1 MRAATAHRDIARA
14 VGVVYPAYVDDII
27 AHLAPFPVVP
37 GPAGSSEQV
46 WAAATSRNWVS
57 RSMSNIIVDPLRDEY
72 CHDAL
77 TNVDDNDVRGRLCRI
92 IRQYSQFTSLPCYTL
107 SFQQRLLIVQ
117 VLTRKR
123 Q

>member
-14 VGVVYPAYVDDII
+14 VGMVYPAYVDDII

-57 RSMSNIIVDPLRDEY
+57 RSKCNFMASSLRVEN
-72 CHDAL
+72 CHNTL
-77 TNVDDNDVRGRLCRI
+77 TDVDDNHVIDRLCRK
-92 IRQYSQFTSLPCYTL
+92 IRPYSPFTFLP
-107 SFQQRLLIVQ
+107 
-117 VLTRKR
+117 
-123 Q
+123 